1 MSYKVILQDQYD
13 LSPLV
18 EAISLRDSLE
28 QVAYQGT
35 VNLVVTPDMPPI
47 SPGMA
52 IRISGIPYGK
62 KDYVPLLH
70 PAVVWEVE
78 TSNNGV
84 KRMTLTLYDRTVY
97 LDKSEDEYL
106 FPAKQTATQRFKK
119 YAADWNLKIA
129 VLPDTEKQ
137 LGRSV
142 YRTQSIYA
150 SMFADLRETAK
161 AGGKLYHPRMISSGL
176 ELYELGT
183 NKEVYILEAITDT
196 TQSRTLEGAA
206 TKVKVL
212 ATAASETGKE
222 VPSKVMAIEE
232 KDIAKYGQLQ
242 AIIQDDE
249 VKSPAA
255 ARQLARSKL
264 RGIRETISLNAPDIN
279 TIRAGDAIMLGS
291 MKLLV
296 ISVSREL
303 GSPGSMMLELGSYD
317 DVKRRFY
324 LE

>member
-1 MSYKVILQDQYD
+1 MSYKVILQDKYD

-18 EAISLRDSLE
+18 ESINLRDSLE
-28 QVAYQGT
+28 QTAYQGT
-35 VNLVVTPDMPPI
+35 VNLVVTPEMPPI
-47 SPGMA
+47 EPGMA

-70 PAVVWEVE
+70 PAVVWEVS

-119 YAADWNLKIA
+119 YAADWDLKIA
-129 VLPDTEKQ
+129 VLPDTEKK

-176 ELYELGT
+176 ELYELGS
-183 NKEVYILEAITDT
+183 NKDVYILEALTDT

-206 TKVKVL
+206 TMVKVL

-222 VPSKVMAIEE
+222 VPSKVLAIEK
-232 KDIAKYGQLQ
+232 KDIEKYGQLQ

-249 VKSPAA
+249 VKSGAA
-255 ARQLARSKL
+255 ARQLAKSKL
-264 RGIRETISLNAPDIN
+264 RGIQESISLNAPDIN
-279 TIRAGDAIMLGS
+279 TIRAGDAVMLGK
-291 MKLLV
+291 MKLIV
-296 ISVSREL
+296 ISVSREM
-303 GSPGSMMLELGSYD
+303 GNPGSMSLELGTYD

>member
-137 LGRSV
+137 LRRSV

-264 RGIRETISLNAPDIN
+264 RGIRETISLNAPDVN
-279 TIRAGDAIMLGS
+279 TIRAGDAVMLGS

>member
-18 EAISLRDSLE
+18 EAINLRDSLE

-212 ATAASETGKE
+212 ATAASETGQE

-264 RGIRETISLNAPDIN
+264 RGIRETISMNAPDIN
-279 TIRAGDAIMLGS
+279 TIRAGDAVMLGS

>member
-35 VNLVVTPDMPPI
+35 VNLVVTPDLPPI

-84 KRMTLTLYDRTVY
+84 KRMILTLYDRTVY

-212 ATAASETGKE
+212 ATAASETGQE

-264 RGIRETISLNAPDIN
+264 RGIRETISLNAPDVN
-279 TIRAGDAIMLGS
+279 TIRAGDAVMLGS

-303 GSPGSMMLELGSYD
+303 GNPGSMMLELGSYD

>member
-183 NKEVYILEAITDT
+183 NKDVYILEAITDT

-279 TIRAGDAIMLGS
+279 TIRAGDAVMLGS

>member
-62 KDYVPLLH
+62 RIMSLSH

-129 VLPDTEKQ
+129 VLPDTEKR

-161 AGGKLYHPRMISSGL
+161 AGGKLYHPRMIASGL

-255 ARQLARSKL
+255 PPVGPEQTERDSGDHLPECTRCQYDPRRRCGHAGLDEVARDFRQP
-264 RGIRETISLNAPDIN
+264 G
-279 TIRAGDAIMLGS
+279 AGQSRKHDAGAG
-291 MKLLV
+291 
-296 ISVSREL
+296 EL
-303 GSPGSMMLELGSYD
+303 
-317 DVKRRFY
+317 
-324 LE
+324 

>member
-18 EAISLRDSLE
+18 EAINLRDSLE

-35 VNLVVTPDMPPI
+35 VNLVVTPDIPPI

-212 ATAASETGKE
+212 ATAASETGQE

-264 RGIRETISLNAPDIN
+264 RGIRETISLNAPDVN
-279 TIRAGDAIMLGS
+279 TIRAGDAVMLGS

-303 GSPGSMMLELGSYD
+303 GNPGSMMLELGSYD

>member
-18 EAISLRDSLE
+18 EAIHLRDSLE

-183 NKEVYILEAITDT
+183 NRDVYILEALADT

-212 ATAASETGKE
+212 ATAASETGQE

-249 VKSPAA
+249 VKSPVA
-255 ARQLARSKL
+255 ARQLARNKL

-279 TIRAGDAIMLGS
+279 TIRAGDAVMLGS
-291 MKLLV
+291 MRLLV

-303 GSPGSMMLELGSYD
+303 GSPGNMMLELGSYN

>member
-18 EAISLRDSLE
+18 EAINLRDSLE

-212 ATAASETGKE
+212 ATAASETGQE

-255 ARQLARSKL
+255 ARLLARSKL
-264 RGIRETISLNAPDIN
+264 RGIRETISLNAPDVN
-279 TIRAGDAIMLGS
+279 TIRAGDAVMLGS